1 MNDTFPASFLPF
13 SLLSFVFSHFVSNLA
28 EPWKH
33 PGFSEKS
40 QGGNLHK
47 NAVQMRRCGNYPVM
61 IRSPKSQSR
70 DSRMHWG
77 VLCKQSPWHVWRS
90 LRTYKRADLR
100 VDHNIHE
107 SATFVAGWPRQ

>member
-70 DSRMHWG
+70 DSRMPG
-77 VLCKQSPWHVWRS
+77 VLLC
-90 LRTYKRADLR
+90 LRTA
-100 VDHNIHE
+100 
-107 SATFVAGWPRQ
+107 VAPVACLAVYVNSRELI